1 MYIVMV
7 APECAPAA
15 KAGGLGDVVF
25 GLSRELEIRG
35 NAVEIVLPKY
45 ASMRYGDIWDLQV
58 SLSGSVGAVAW
69 RGDPLHGVVR
79 LRARPQVLFHRAA
92 LGHNFFDRD
101 LLYGYPDDAERFT
114 FFSKAALEFMLK
126 ADKRPDVIHCHDW
139 QTGLVPVLLYE
150 QYREVLPDQRVC
162 YTIHN
167 FCHQGISGPQVLLG
181 PQPGSARATSCTGT
195 GWATTPT
202 TGPPT

>member
-35 NAVEIVLPKY
+35 HAVEIVLPKY

-58 SLSGSVGAVAW
+58 SYADLWVPWHGGAIRCTVW
-69 RGDPLHGVVR
+69 FGHVHGR
-79 LRARPQVLFHRAA
+79 KCFFIEPHSAD
-92 LGHNFFDRD
+92 NFFNRD
-101 LLYGYPDDAERFT
+101 LLYGYPDDAERFA

-126 ADKRPDVIHCHDW
+126 TGKRPDVIHCHVAD
-139 QTGLVPVLLYE
+139 
-150 QYREVLPDQRVC
+150 
-162 YTIHN
+162 
-167 FCHQGISGPQVLLG
+167 
-181 PQPGSARATSCTGT
+181 RAGA
-195 GWATTPT
+195 GAAV
-202 TGPPT
+202 